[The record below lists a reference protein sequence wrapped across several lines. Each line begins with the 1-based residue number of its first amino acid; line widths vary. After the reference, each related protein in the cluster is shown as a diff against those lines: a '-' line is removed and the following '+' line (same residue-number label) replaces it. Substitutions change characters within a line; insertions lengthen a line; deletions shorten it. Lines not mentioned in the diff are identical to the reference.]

1 MQSNPPIRAK
11 RGEFAVNIFV
21 TGGSRGIGR
30 AIVLK
35 MASEGWNVAFTFV
48 SNASEAEE
56 TIRLAGE
63 LNPNA
68 VVESYQLDVR
78 KADAVE
84 AVVEQVI
91 DSFDTVHAI
100 VNNAAMLR
108 NNAAALMSDE
118 EWDEVIAAN
127 LSGPFYVIRAFL
139 MHFISERSG
148 RIVNISSLAQ
158 DGASGQINY
167 AASKAGMIGLTRSIA
182 REYGAKGITC
192 NIVTVGLVETDMVR
206 DNLSENLSKVW
217 LQYCP
222 MKRLGT
228 TEEISS
234 LVHYLTKEEAGF
246 INGEVIR
253 VSGGLTYVP

>member
-1 MQSNPPIRAK
+1 MN
-11 RGEFAVNIFV
+11 VFV

-35 MASEGWNVAFTFV
+35 MAQEGRNVAFTYR
-48 SNASEAEE
+48 NNKDEADA
-56 TIRLAGE
+56 TIRLVSQS
-63 LNPNA
+63 NA
-68 VVESYQLDVR
+68 DVTVAAHRLDV
-78 KADAVE
+78 KSSEQVENVVSTVLDDFGKIDAV
-84 AVVEQVI
+84 
-91 DSFDTVHAI
+91 
-100 VNNAAMLR
+100 VNNAAILR

-139 MHFISERSG
+139 MHFIAERFG
-148 RIVNISSLAQ
+148 RIINISSLAQ

-167 AASKAGMIGLTRSIA
+167 AASKAGLIGLTKSIA
-182 REYGAKGITC
+182 REYGPKGISC

-206 DNLSENLSKVW
+206 DNLAEQLSEVW

-228 TEEISS
+228 PEEISS
-234 LVHYLTKEEAGF
+234 LVHYLTTPEAGF